1 MQDMAVSCVIFIFSV
16 HFNMLLVDIIHNIK
30 YKLIVTYVSCSE
42 FFSTILSRYAFLY
55 IFRKFEIYSMA
66 WQNEINMENVSV
78 AVGQYGGPIAI
89 IRDRK
94 KFVKVQGIGKPII
107 SIYSA
112 SGKNISSTVW
122 SSGQIIQLGWSS
134 TEDLLCIQDDGSVLI
149 YDMFGSYQHTFSMGQ
164 VCVK

>member
-1 MQDMAVSCVIFIFSV
+1 
-16 HFNMLLVDIIHNIK
+16 
-30 YKLIVTYVSCSE
+30 
-42 FFSTILSRYAFLY
+42 
-55 IFRKFEIYSMA
+55 MA

-78 AVGQYGGPIAI
+78 AVAQYGGPIAL

-94 KFVKVQGIGKPII
+94 KFVKVQGIGKPVI

-112 SGKNISSTVW
+112 SGKIISSIVW

-164 VCVK
+164 VCVNPEYTCSA